1 MNIKKLTNT
10 ESPTKDVG
18 TRALK
23 FDLQRFA
30 KTWTL
35 TQTFLNDTWP
45 RNYKLTD
52 GSNSYETAE
61 SYDFGYGPA
70 PGSKNYG
77 ATISELLDRYTSAGD
92 TIAIQGNIDV
102 SQPIV
107 ITKELTFDMSN
118 GSLTAVRQLK
128 NN

>member
-10 ESPTKDVG
+10 ETTTRRGGV
-18 TRALK
+18 RALK

-35 TQTFLNDTWP
+35 TQTFLNGTWP
-45 RNYKLTD
+45 RNYTLTY
-52 GSNSYETAE
+52 GSNSYATSE
-61 SYDFGYGPA
+61 SYSFGYGPA
-70 PGSKNYG
+70 AGYKNYG
-77 ATISELLDRYTSAGD
+77 DTISELLDRYTSAGD